1 MNIRF
6 SLYYQIAVLF
16 VAVSVVAITIS
27 GWLSYHESRRVILS
41 QAAAAVDNVA
51 AAIGA
56 GLNQRARDAREAM
69 QRLAANETLCTGDSE
84 SIQKF
89 LAAALFS
96 SSMFNN
102 IYYFSPQGPLVAV
115 AYADNRDLGQY
126 AGENYL
132 KYGENPATANLYQD
146 LLKARDQGSL
156 VFSRFFKSDSG
167 RLMSSF
173 ILPVQAGGKLK
184 GILSCGMVLDQTSRL
199 GKSMEAMKPAP
210 EACIALLDHQG
221 RVLVQT
227 GTIPPECIDAENLF
241 LADSMR
247 AAGYLFSMHLVQ
259 DAGLEVCVGMPETS
273 VTGLLNHLRNRIIFY
288 MLLIAFL
295 AVISGLRVAGV
306 LIKPLQLLIA
316 GLRQLRQGRA
326 VDRIEHRASGE
337 AGEAL
342 EAFNELNDKIR
353 KDAMLNRTW
362 TDLWN
367 G

>member
-1 MNIRF
+1 MKFRF
-6 SLYYQIAVLF
+6 SLYYQTAFLFIAI
-16 VAVSVVAITIS
+16 SVVAIIVS
-27 GWLSYHESRRVILS
+27 GWLSYNESRRVILA
-41 QAAAAVDNVA
+41 QASAATDSIA

-56 GLNQRARDAREAM
+56 GLNQRARDAKDAIVKLSGHVVLRS
-69 QRLAANETLCTGDSE
+69 GDPE
-84 SIQKF
+84 EIQKF
-89 LAAALFS
+89 LQAAMFS

-102 IYYFSPQGPLVAV
+102 IYYFSPQGPLMAV

-126 AGENYL
+126 VGENFL
-132 KYGENPATANLYQD
+132 KYGDNPATANLYQD
-146 LLKARDQGSL
+146 LLKARDQGSM
-156 VFSRFFKSDSG
+156 VSSRFFKSDSG

-173 ILPVQAGGKLK
+173 IVPVQADGQLK

-199 GKSMEAMKPAP
+199 GESLEVMKPAP
-210 EACIALLDHQG
+210 DACIALLDHQG

-227 GTIPPECIDAENLF
+227 GILPPACIDAENRF
-241 LADSMR
+241 VAGSMR
-247 AAGYLFSMHLVQ
+247 AAGYLFSLHLVQ
-259 DAGLEVCVGMPETS
+259 EAGLEICVGMPETS
-273 VTGLLNHLRNRIIFY
+273 VTGLLNHLRNRITVF
-288 MLLIAFL
+288 MLLIAVF
-295 AVISGLRVAGV
+295 AVILGLRAAGV
-306 LIKPLQLLIA
+306 LIKPLQLLVT

-326 VDRIEHRASGE
+326 ADRVAHNASGE

>member
-1 MNIRF
+1 MKFRF
-6 SLYYQIAVLF
+6 SLYYQTAFLF
-16 VAVSVVAITIS
+16 VAISVVAIMVS
-27 GWLSYHESRRVILS
+27 GWLSYHESRRVILA
-41 QAAAAVDNVA
+41 QASTAIDNVA
-51 AAIGA
+51 ATIGA

-69 QRLAANETLCTGDSE
+69 QRLAANEILHSGDSQA
-84 SIQKF
+84 IQKF

-102 IYYFSPQGPLVAV
+102 IYYFSPSGPLVAV
-115 AYADNRDLGQY
+115 AYADNRDLSQY
-126 AGENYL
+126 AGENFM
-132 KYGENPATANLYQD
+132 KYGENPATTSLYQD

-173 ILPVQAGGKLK
+173 IVPVQVGGQLK

-199 GKSMEAMKPAP
+199 GESMEAMKPATD
-210 EACIALLDHQG
+210 ACIALLDHQG
-221 RVLVQT
+221 RILVQT
-227 GTIPPECIDAENLF
+227 GTIPPACIDAENRF

-247 AAGYLFSMHLVQ
+247 AAGYLFSLHLVQ
-259 DAGLEVCVGMPETS
+259 EAGLEVCVGMPETS
-273 VTGLLNHLRNRIIFY
+273 VTGLLDHLRNRVIFY
-288 MLLIAFL
+288 LLIIATL
-295 AVISGLRVAGV
+295 AVFLGLRAAAVF
-306 LIKPLQLLIA
+306 IRPLQLLIA
-316 GLRQLRQGRA
+316 GLKQLRQGRT
-326 VDRIEHRASGE
+326 VDRIEHQASGE

-353 KDAMLNRTW
+353 RDAMLNRTW